1 MLRDSKV
8 DAKGHIKNN
17 QKNSKKQVNHTEQ
30 PNEKE
35 VQ

>member
-17 QKNSKKQVNHTEQ
+17 QKDSNKMETPNTESKENDK
-30 PNEKE
+30 K
-35 VQ
+35 